1 MDVIGN
7 YLRQL
12 KRELKTDRETKKKI
26 IEDIRS
32 DIEMYISNGK
42 TAKEAMEI
50 VGEPK
55 EVAKEFNL
63 SYPEYATNKRRHIMR
78 AVAIVCLIIAASCL
92 LIGLVGR
99 FTYFESD
106 QVSQIGG
113 ADLPEQVIVTV
124 EPISSLSLFDG
135 LIKLSIYLFV
145 FAAMCVGYLII
156 KSKNKDDIE

>member
-12 KRELKTDRETKKKI
+12 KRELKTDQETKKKI

-32 DIEMYISNGK
+32 DIEMHISNGK

-63 SYPEYATNKRRHIMR
+63 SYPEYATNKRRYIMR
-78 AVAIVCLIIAASCL
+78 TVAIVCGIIAASCL

-99 FTYFESD
+99 ITYFESD

-145 FAAMCVGYLII
+145 FAALCVGYLIM
-156 KSKNKDDIE
+156 KSKKKGDIE